1 MSNEKNVETK
11 KRAEIHLVKLLIS
24 VAVGIVLALLPAPEG
39 LTPEIMK
46 FLGVFAAMIAALL
59 TNAVP
64 NWLVTTTCCMVMI
77 LLKLTKINV
86 IMGNF
91 SSNNIWMPLSIV
103 GFAGCLAK
111 SGLLS
116 RIAFNVFKV
125 FPGSYGGTV
134 LATGAASLVLTPL
147 VPSTSA
153 KLGVLTPFTAALAEE
168 AGIKPHSRAMKGLW
182 FTVFNIAYICAF
194 CVLTGSNGNFLIL
207 GFAPEEQAASFTWG
221 YWFLMCVVWLVV
233 MGALTIVFVLLFMKP
248 EEPIQISKNIVN
260 QKLQELGP
268 MSGDE
273 KFCITVLLVAVALWI
288 TESFHGINSTVVAW
302 GALVAMILRGLF
314 TSKDISG
321 LPWQFFMF
329 LAGLLGMADYMGS
342 CGLSDWITQV
352 LTPVVSNLIPNSFVF
367 VVILVIA
374 VWIIRLFVDS
384 LSTMAIIPT
393 VFGPVAA
400 ILGINP
406 LLVVWLSF
414 VNGQEWILPHNTP
427 SMLQSSIMMGGVVD
441 HKDVR
446 NLSFVYMAIA
456 LIASLVS
463 IPVWS
468 GMGLM

>member
-153 KLGVLTPFTAALAEE
+153 KLGVLTPFTAALAE
-168 AGIKPHSRAMKGLW
+168 
-182 FTVFNIAYICAF
+182 
-194 CVLTGSNGNFLIL
+194 
-207 GFAPEEQAASFTWG
+207 
-221 YWFLMCVVWLVV
+221 
-233 MGALTIVFVLLFMKP
+233 
-248 EEPIQISKNIVN
+248 
-260 QKLQELGP
+260 
-268 MSGDE
+268 
-273 KFCITVLLVAVALWI
+273 
-288 TESFHGINSTVVAW
+288 
-302 GALVAMILRGLF
+302 
-314 TSKDISG
+314 
-321 LPWQFFMF
+321 
-329 LAGLLGMADYMGS
+329 
-342 CGLSDWITQV
+342 
-352 LTPVVSNLIPNSFVF
+352 
-367 VVILVIA
+367 
-374 VWIIRLFVDS
+374 
-384 LSTMAIIPT
+384 
-393 VFGPVAA
+393 
-400 ILGINP
+400 
-406 LLVVWLSF
+406 
-414 VNGQEWILPHNTP
+414 
-427 SMLQSSIMMGGVVD
+427 
-441 HKDVR
+441 
-446 NLSFVYMAIA
+446 
-456 LIASLVS
+456 
-463 IPVWS
+463 
-468 GMGLM
+468 